1 MEVDFMDYGKLL
13 DSHTKQIIKITVAC
27 RDWFEKHIQEY
38 DFRVWGR
45 AHKASDG
52 NFIFTDSKDEYNIV
66 LSYIKEEGSYYVTA
80 KPTER
85 NKETEITSVY
95 TYNSIIQDFCVCYL
109 EEYSKMYQND
119 IISCKTV

>member
-1 MEVDFMDYGKLL
+1 MDYGKLL

-45 AHKASDG
+45 AHEASDG

-66 LSYIKEEGSYYVTA
+66 LCYIKDEHSYYVTA

-85 NKETEITSVY
+85 NIETEITSVY
-95 TYNSIIQDFCVCYL
+95 DYNTIIQDFCVCYL
-109 EEYSKMYQND
+109 EEYIKMYPND
-119 IISCKTV
+119 IISYETV